1 MYDTSIPNAS
11 HTPAQDQPTM
21 QGNFSQLATSYN
33 TDHIPLQS
41 GSNVGYSNKLTLVD
55 QSTSPPS
62 GVSGS
67 DVFYAATT
75 SSTSLIELYLQRPS
89 GSAIQFSSGTAQQGA
104 TANFGQSFIPGGFQ
118 IKWGFETVNT
128 GAVISYTAMS
138 RGLTNFPNATIGVVI
153 TPTGSDFTQTSTDA
167 SLSASQFTIYTS
179 KNALGVFWVAIGY

>member
-1 MYDTSIPNAS
+1 MILLFQMHLTPPRKINRQCKGTFLNLPRATIPTTSPFN
-11 HTPAQDQPTM
+11 
-21 QGNFSQLATSYN
+21 
-33 TDHIPLQS
+33 
-41 GSNVGYSNKLTLVD
+41 LTLVD